1 MSLAWLLALLSAL
14 PMAWLAWGDPKRLR
28 VSGQRQRK
36 AHTPR
41 TRALLATTALLP
53 GVVLLFHSAAA
64 VLIWLGAVT
73 TMGWAISEAF
83 APRRPARPANG
94 D

>member
-14 PMAWLAWGDPKRLR
+14 PLAWLAWGDPKRLR

-36 AHTPR
+36 AHAPK

-53 GVVLLFHSAAA
+53 GVVLVFHSAAA
-64 VLIWLGAVT
+64 VLIWLGVVT

-83 APRRPARPANG
+83 APRRPARPANE